1 MQRSISVIIP
11 VLDEQESLTEL
22 FSQVSKSLQHLTNE
36 YEIVFIDDGST
47 DGSVELIEKMA
58 EQDSHVHLIQFF
70 RNYGKAAALSEGF
83 RYANGDIVITMD
95 ADLQDD
101 PEEFEGLIKKLDE
114 GFDLVTGWKKVRHD
128 PLSKRIPSKLA
139 NLVTRMMTGV
149 NVHDMNCGLKAYRQ
163 SVVKTLDIYGG
174 RHRYI
179 PALAGQQKFRIT
191 EMVVNHRPR
200 QFGKTKYGGSRLF
213 HGFFDLVTI
222 LFLSRY
228 TQQPLHLFGLIGF
241 LSLSVGFIIDLYV
254 IILKYGFGESFQ
266 KHMAGLLSGV
276 LLIVV
281 GVQFISLGLLGEL
294 IAKSSHKN
302 ENMVKRVI

>member
-1 MQRSISVIIP
+1 MRSISVIIP

-22 FSQVSKSLQHLTNE
+22 YRQVSQSVQNLSNK
-36 YEIVFIDDGST
+36 YEIVFVDDGST
-47 DGSVELIEKMA
+47 DGSVELVEKLA
-58 EQDSHVHLIQFF
+58 GQDEHVHLIQFF

-83 RYANGDIVITMD
+83 KYATGDVVITMD

-101 PEEFEGLIKKLDE
+101 PEEFEALIKKLDE

-139 NLVTRMMTGV
+139 NLVTRLMTGV
-149 NVHDMNCGLKAYRQ
+149 NVHDMNCGLKVYRK

-179 PALAGQQKFRIT
+179 PALAGQHKFKIT
-191 EMVVNHRPR
+191 EQVVNHRPR
-200 QFGKTKYGGSRLF
+200 QFGITKYGGSRLF

-241 LSLSVGFIIDLYV
+241 LSLTIGFLIDLYV

-281 GVQFISLGLLGEL
+281 GVQFVSLGLLGEL
-294 IAKSSHKN
+294 IAKSAHKN

>member
-1 MQRSISVIIP
+1 MRSISVIIP

-22 FSQVSKSLQHLTNE
+22 YRQVSQSVQNLSNK
-36 YEIVFIDDGST
+36 YEIVFVDDGST
-47 DGSVELIEKMA
+47 DGSVELVEKLA
-58 EQDSHVHLIQFF
+58 GQDEHVHLIQFF

-83 RYANGDIVITMD
+83 KYATGDIVITMA

-101 PEEFEGLIKKLDE
+101 PEEFEALIKKLDE

-139 NLVTRMMTGV
+139 NLVTRVMTGV
-149 NVHDMNCGLKAYRQ
+149 NVHDMNCGLKVYRK

-179 PALAGQQKFRIT
+179 PALAGQHKFKIT
-191 EMVVNHRPR
+191 ELVVKHRPR
-200 QFGKTKYGGSRLF
+200 QFGITKYGGSRLF

-241 LSLSVGFIIDLYV
+241 LSLTIGFLIDLYV

-281 GVQFISLGLLGEL
+281 GVQFVSLGLLGEL
-294 IAKSSHKN
+294 IAKSAHKN

>member
-1 MQRSISVIIP
+1 MRSISVIIP

-22 FSQVSKSLQHLTNE
+22 YRQVSQSVQNLSNK
-36 YEIVFIDDGST
+36 YEIVFVDDGST
-47 DGSVELIEKMA
+47 DGSVELVEKLA
-58 EQDSHVHLIQFF
+58 GQDEHVHLIQFF

-83 RYANGDIVITMD
+83 KYATGDVVITMD

-101 PEEFEGLIKKLDE
+101 PEEFEALIKKLDE

-139 NLVTRMMTGV
+139 NLVTRLMTGV
-149 NVHDMNCGLKAYRQ
+149 NVHDMNCGLKVYRK

-179 PALAGQQKFRIT
+179 PALAGQHKFKIT
-191 EMVVNHRPR
+191 ELVVNHRPR
-200 QFGKTKYGGSRLF
+200 QFGITKYGGSRLF

-241 LSLSVGFIIDLYV
+241 LSLTIGFLIDLYV

-281 GVQFISLGLLGEL
+281 GVQFVSLGLLGEL
-294 IAKSSHKN
+294 IAKSAHKN